1 MLGPAVHCEKD
12 TTHKSLYTMHNK
24 RAWPQQC
31 WKSCANGSNIVALCF
46 GDHGTKEMLG
56 VVGWNVWRVSNFA
69 QQHVTAFNNMQ
80 RGVQMDTTCKIQQCW
95 ELLVNN
101 VSFVCTQPK
110 DRVTKVIQRFTVTPG
125 QAYPHMSHL
134 WIHYLKIES
143 VRLCHNQCQIG
154 QIPIWLQFP
163 FQSEAKAILMH
174 IKWIIFTRKIC
185 PQPRFES
192 ESFRNSDLD
201 SCMPNEQWIC
211 LKQLLSIRPAWKM
224 FQWRK

>member
-1 MLGPAVHCEKD
+1 MRNE
-12 TTHKSLYTMHNK
+12 

-31 WKSCANGSNIVALCF
+31 WKSCENGSNIVAVRF

-56 VVGWNVWRVSNFA
+56 VVGWNVWRVSKFA
-69 QQHVTAFNNMQ
+69 QQHVTASNNMQ
-80 RGVQMDTTCKIQQCW
+80 RGVQTDTTCKIQQCW

-125 QAYPHMSHL
+125 QASPHMCHL
-134 WIHYLKIES
+134 WIHYLNIES

-163 FQSEAKAILMH
+163 FQSEAKAILMQKKMDH
-174 IKWIIFTRKIC
+174 FHKKDL
-185 PQPRFES
+185 PS
-192 ESFRNSDLD
+192 ASF
-201 SCMPNEQWIC
+201 
-211 LKQLLSIRPAWKM
+211 WKRE
-224 FQWRK
+224 F